1 MRHSGLR
8 RYTPRENTRFRV
20 VMGGEGESGAYMR
33 VVLAPGLALLGEAA
47 ASDSPRHDCGC
58 FSSPPD
64 RLASSG
70 WGVLGLDFSAIA
82 PTMCRCGRSYLTTP
96 FSPFSFRFSFAFSL
110 LFFLA
115 SGLQVGRTSACRGA
129 GDDLDGD
136 GRFFLA
142 SRLRWGPPAGQ
153 LRFFL
158 LGVAFVAVN
167 VGWTRPGDGVLQLF
181 HAIFMCFGTCKWP
194 NRQGKGGIDR

>member
-1 MRHSGLR
+1 MYGLLPLACRGWCSARSSGSPSRRAASPASPRNPAQQQQEQMRHSGLR

-64 RLASSG
+64 RLASG

-115 SGLQVGRTSACRGA
+115 SGLQVGRMIVGSACRGA

-142 SRLRWGPPAGQ
+142 SRLRWGPPAG
-153 LRFFL
+153 RFL
-158 LGVAFVAVN
+158 V
-167 VGWTRPGDGVLQLF
+167 
-181 HAIFMCFGTCKWP
+181 
-194 NRQGKGGIDR
+194 

>member
-64 RLASSG
+64 RLASG

-82 PTMCRCGRSYLTTP
+82 RMMCRCARSYLTTP
-96 FSPFSFRFSFAFSL
+96 VSPFSFVFFCIFFTFFIFSGKWAP
-110 LFFLA
+110 
-115 SGLQVGRTSACRGA
+115 GGR
-129 GDDLDGD
+129 
-136 GRFFLA
+136 
-142 SRLRWGPPAGQ
+142 
-153 LRFFL
+153 
-158 LGVAFVAVN
+158 
-167 VGWTRPGDGVLQLF
+167 
-181 HAIFMCFGTCKWP
+181 
-194 NRQGKGGIDR
+194 

>member
-1 MRHSGLR
+1 MYGLLPLACRGWCSARSSGSPSRRAASPASPRNPAQQQQEQMRHSGLR

-47 ASDSPRHDCGC
+47 TSDSPRHDCGC

-64 RLASSG
+64 RLASGLGSF
-70 WGVLGLDFSAIA
+70 GVGLFRDCANDV
-82 PTMCRCGRSYLTTP
+82 PLRP
-96 FSPFSFRFSFAFSL
+96 FLFNHALFSFFLPVFFCIFFT
-110 LFFLA
+110 FFLA
-115 SGLQVGRTSACRGA
+115 SGLQVGRMIVGSACRGA

-142 SRLRWGPPAGQ
+142 SRLRWGPPAG
-153 LRFFL
+153 RFL
-158 LGVAFVAVN
+158 L
-167 VGWTRPGDGVLQLF
+167 
-181 HAIFMCFGTCKWP
+181 
-194 NRQGKGGIDR
+194 